1 MTQKIRQ
8 NLSTRPDILAIADI
22 IPPNCKILDLGCGDG
37 SLLALLRKEKNVYGS
52 GIEISQ
58 EKIID
63 CISSG
68 VPVVQGNLNNG
79 LKEFPDKSFDYV
91 VLSQTLQAVERPDQ
105 LLEEMMRVGK
115 KAIVS
120 IINIG
125 YYSSRFQI
133 MFLGKMPVTQD
144 LPHYWYNTPN
154 IHLGTIRDFRNL
166 CKEKSLNVVSEIPI
180 GVAHEHLL
188 AKLMPNLFAPTCVF
202 VIE

>member
-1 MTQKIRQ
+1 M
-8 NLSTRPDILAIADI
+8 
-22 IPPNCKILDLGCGDG
+22 
-37 SLLALLRKEKNVYGS
+37 
-52 GIEISQ
+52 
-58 EKIID
+58 
-63 CISSG
+63 
-68 VPVVQGNLNNG
+68 NNG

-91 VLSQTLQAVERPDQ
+91 VLSQTLQAVKRPDQ

-115 KAIVS
+115 KTIVS

-133 MFLGKMPVTQD
+133 MFLGKMPVTED

-166 CKEKSLNVVSEIPI
+166 CKEKKLNIVSEIPI
-180 GVAHEHLL
+180 GVFHENLL

>member
-8 NLSTRPDILAIADI
+8 NLSARPDILAIADI

-58 EKIID
+58 EKILD
-63 CISSG
+63 CVSAG

-91 VLSQTLQAVERPDQ
+91 VLSQTLQAVKRPDQ

-115 KAIVS
+115 KTIVS

-125 YYSSRFQI
+125 YYSSRLQI
-133 MFLGKMPVTQD
+133 MFLGKMPVTEN
-144 LPHYWYNTPN
+144 LPHLWYDTPN

-166 CKEKSLNVVSEIPI
+166 CKEKKLNVIKEIPI
-180 GVAHEHLL
+180 GGIHEKLL
-188 AKLMPNLFAPTCVF
+188 AKIMPNLFAPTCVF

>member
-1 MTQKIRQ
+1 MTQKIREK
-8 NLSTRPDILAIADI
+8 LSVRPDILVIADI
-22 IPPNCKILDLGCGDG
+22 IPPNSRILDLGCGDG

-58 EKIID
+58 EKLLD
-63 CISSG
+63 CVSAG
-68 VPVVQGNLNNG
+68 VPVVHGDLDKG
-79 LKEFPDKSFDYV
+79 LVELPDKSFDYV
-91 VLSQTLQAVERPDQ
+91 VLSQTLQAVARPDH

-125 YYSSRFQI
+125 YYSARLQI
-133 MFLGKMPVTQD
+133 MLQGRMPVTQN

-154 IHLGTIRDFRNL
+154 IHLGTICDFRNL
-166 CKEKSLNVVSEIPI
+166 CKEKNLNIVSEIPI
-180 GVAHEHLL
+180 GEAHEKML
-188 AKLMPNLFAPTCVF
+188 AKLWPNLFAPTCVF

>member
-58 EKIID
+58 EKILD
-63 CISSG
+63 CVSSG

-133 MFLGKMPVTQD
+133 MFLGKMPVTED

-166 CKEKSLNVVSEIPI
+166 CKAKNLNIVSEIPI
-180 GVAHEHLL
+180 GVIHESLL

>member
-8 NLSTRPDILAIADI
+8 NLSTRPDRLAIADI
-22 IPPNCKILDLGCGDG
+22 IPPNCRILDLGCGDG

-58 EKIID
+58 DKIID
-63 CISSG
+63 CVSAG
-68 VPVVQGNLNNG
+68 VPVVHGNLNNG

-91 VLSQTLQAVERPDQ
+91 VLSQTLQAVKRPDQ

-115 KAIVS
+115 KTIVS

-133 MFLGKMPVTQD
+133 MFLGKMPVTED
-144 LPHYWYNTPN
+144 LPHLWYDTPN

-166 CKEKSLNVVSEIPI
+166 CREKKLNIVSELPI
-180 GVAHEHLL
+180 GGIHEHLL
-188 AKLMPNLFAPTCVF
+188 AKIMPNLFAPTCVF

>member
-22 IPPNCKILDLGCGDG
+22 IPPNCRILDLGCGDG

-58 EKIID
+58 EKILD
-63 CISSG
+63 CVSSG

-120 IINIG
+120 IINIV

-133 MFLGKMPVTQD
+133 MFLGKMPVTED

-166 CKEKSLNVVSEIPI
+166 CKAKNLNIVSEIPI
-180 GVAHEHLL
+180 GVIHESLL

>member
-8 NLSTRPDILAIADI
+8 NLATRPDILAIADI
-22 IPPNCKILDLGCGDG
+22 IPPDCRILDLGCGDG

-58 EKIID
+58 EKILD
-63 CISSG
+63 CVSAG

-91 VLSQTLQAVERPDQ
+91 VLSQTLQAVKRPDQ

-115 KAIVS
+115 KTIVS

-125 YYSSRFQI
+125 YYSSRLQI
-133 MFLGKMPVTQD
+133 MFLGKMPVTED

-166 CKEKSLNVVSEIPI
+166 CKEKNLNVVSEIPI
-180 GVAHEHLL
+180 GGIHEKLL